1 MKKHLT
7 IALLFVSLLFTSCSE
22 SFKKGPCDQYFVKCN
37 INQKEYVSNLIYVS
51 EPSLP
56 YYTLEAVECGNLD
69 NKLILSIPKPLQI
82 GFYNITAVTANDIN
96 LTQSCRALFIYEG
109 HSYTSSPD
117 LGGMLQVNSWNEFD
131 KILNA
136 GFAFRA
142 KNSQGEIQVTEGVIK
157 LVQFK

>member
-1 MKKHLT
+1 MKKPL
-7 IALLFVSLLFTSCSE
+7 IVLMLFAVAFMSCNDYL
-22 SFKKGPCDQYFVKCN
+22 KKGHCDQYFLKCK
-37 INQKEYVSNLIYVS
+37 INQQEYVSNLIFVS

-82 GFYNITAVTANDIN
+82 GFYNITAVTASDIN

-117 LGGMLQVNSWNEFD
+117 LGGTLQVNAWNELD

-136 GFAFRA
+136 GFAFNA
-142 KNSQGEIQVTEGVIK
+142 KNTTGEIQVTEGEIK